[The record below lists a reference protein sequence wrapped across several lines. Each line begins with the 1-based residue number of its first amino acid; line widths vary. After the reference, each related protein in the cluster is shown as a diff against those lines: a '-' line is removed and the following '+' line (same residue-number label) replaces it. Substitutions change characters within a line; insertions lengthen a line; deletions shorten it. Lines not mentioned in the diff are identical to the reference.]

1 MNLPPSSLLGAV
13 AAAMM
18 LLISPAALNA
28 QSPDAPPVEHRAA
41 TAGEKEVF
49 AALDLSLPEL
59 APVKKAIDTGDYGLA
74 THEWA
79 TYLRQRTSVPWFI
92 DPREKGASV
101 RGFDLKVANNAVA
114 GKLQGGY
121 VNLLH
126 AFPDGKIDWAYDPTG
141 KTPDMPPNHEW
152 VWQLN
157 RMMFWEDLA
166 GAYAATGDE
175 RYAETFVNHLRSWV
189 AQTANIPTMDDWR
202 PGSAWRPIEAGLRMG
217 NSWPMAYHRFLLS
230 PSFTDADMLLF
241 VRSCLD
247 HGRYLQKYGVENQ
260 GNHLT
265 MAMSG
270 LYCVGALFPEYR
282 EAKGWRTTAVERL
295 AREATRQFLPDGA
308 QFELTPGYHNVALE
322 NFLKIMDVAQKTGH
336 QEEVPAALTTC
347 VEKAY
352 TYLLGLMT
360 PDRSLPMFNDSWGIS
375 ANYLYQKAVKLF
387 PERTDFRWAL
397 TVGREGTEPAAT
409 SQFFD
414 WAGFAVMRSGWGRND
429 NFLVF
434 RAGPAGTG
442 HIHNSALDV
451 VLWAWGRRL
460 LLDNG
465 GGSYE
470 KSKWRDWSISTQSH
484 NCVVVDGLSQNVPD
498 EWSPQGHDKDPR
510 YVSQKPID
518 ASWTSTPAYDY
529 AQQTYNNGYGP
540 QRKKIAAQ
548 KREVF
553 FLKPGIYAVRDT
565 VAPSDDA
572 EHTYQAR
579 WQVGSTHTEYDHAS
593 GSVETRDAGLAN
605 LAVVPLLRDG
615 LEVRSVTAQ
624 EEPEILGWIVIKDS
638 VPPRQPITTVLH
650 TVKGSGVKQLLT
662 LLIPLKPGEK
672 SPIRSVS
679 GTNPI
684 EVTFNDG
691 RRIQIN
697 NAPDA
702 PLTLSELN

>member
-1 MNLPPSSLLGAV
+1 MNIPPSSLLGAF
-13 AAAMM
+13 AAAM
-18 LLISPAALNA
+18 LWFTAPAILATESPAATSA
-28 QSPDAPPVEHRAA
+28 VHREA
-41 TAGEKEVF
+41 TADEKEVF

-59 APVKKAIDTGDYGLA
+59 APVKSAIDAGDYALA

-92 DPREKGASV
+92 DPHEKGASV
-101 RGFDLKVANNAVA
+101 RGFNRKVADNAVE
-114 GKLQGGY
+114 GTLQGGY

-126 AFPDGKIDWAYDPTG
+126 TYPEGKIDWSYDPTG
-141 KTPDMPPNHEW
+141 KTPDMPPNNEW

-157 RMMFWEDLA
+157 RMIFWEDLA

-175 RYAETFVNHLRSWV
+175 RYAETFVKHLRSWV
-189 AQTANIPTMDDWR
+189 IQTANIPTMDDWR

-217 NSWPMAYHRFLLS
+217 TSWPTAYHRFLLS
-230 PSFTDADMLLF
+230 PSFTDADVLLF
-241 VRSCLD
+241 VRSCID
-247 HGRYLQKYGVENQ
+247 HGRYLQKYGVEDQ

-270 LYCVGALFPEYR
+270 LYCAGALFPECR

-295 AREATRQFLPDGA
+295 TPEAMRQFLPDGA
-308 QFELTPGYHNVALE
+308 QYELTPGYHNVALE
-322 NFLKIMDVAQKTGH
+322 NFLKIVDVARITGH
-336 QEEVPAALTTC
+336 QDEIPAALTSC

-352 TYLLGLMT
+352 DYMLGLMT
-360 PDRSLPMFNDSWGIS
+360 PDRSLPMFNDSWGVS
-375 ANYLYQKAVKLF
+375 ANYIYQKAVKLF
-387 PERTDFRWAL
+387 PERADFRWAL
-397 TVGREGTEPAAT
+397 TNGQEGKAPAFT
-409 SQFFD
+409 SCFFD
-414 WAGFAVMRSGWGRND
+414 WAGFAVMRSGWGRTD
-429 NFLVF
+429 NYLVF

-442 HIHNSALDV
+442 HSHNSALDV

-484 NCVVVDGLSQNVPD
+484 NCVVVDGLGQNVP
-498 EWSPQGHDKDPR
+498 EQWVPEGHDKDPR

-518 ASWTSTPAYDY
+518 ASWTSTPVSDY

-565 VAPSDDA
+565 LQPSDNA

-579 WQVGSTHTEYDHAS
+579 WQIGSTKTDYDEAS
-593 GSVETRDAGLAN
+593 GAVETKDDGQAN
-605 LAVVPLLRDG
+605 LAIVPLLRDG
-615 LEVRSVTAQ
+615 LEVRNVTAQ
-624 EEPEILGWIVIKDS
+624 EEPEILGWIVIKDG

-650 TVKGSGVKQLLT
+650 IVKGTGAKQFLT

-679 GTNPI
+679 GTDRI

-702 PLTLSELN
+702 PLTVSELN

>member
-1 MNLPPSSLLGAV
+1 MNLPPSSYLGAV
-13 AAAMM
+13 AAALM
-18 LLISPAALNA
+18 LLFSPAALSA
-28 QSPDAPPVEHRAA
+28 QSPDTPPAGHRAA
-41 TAGEKEVF
+41 TADETEVF

-59 APVKKAIDTGDYGLA
+59 APVKSALDTGDYSLA

-101 RGFDLKVANNAVA
+101 RGFNLKVADKAVA
-114 GKLQGGY
+114 GTLQGGY

-126 AFPDGKIDWAYDPTG
+126 TFPDGKIDWAYDPTG

-157 RMMFWEDLA
+157 RMMFWEDLG

-189 AQTANIPTMDDWR
+189 ARWAAIPAMDDWR

-217 NSWPMAYHRFLLS
+217 GSWPTAYQRFLLS
-230 PSFTDADMLLF
+230 SSFTDADLLLF

-270 LYCVGALFPEYR
+270 LYSVGALFPEYR

-295 AREATRQFLPDGA
+295 TREASRQFLPDGA
-308 QFELTPGYHNVALE
+308 QFELTPGYHDVALE
-322 NFLKIMDVAQKTGH
+322 NFLKIMDVARKTGH
-336 QEEVPAALTTC
+336 QDEIPPALSSF

-352 TYLLGLMT
+352 NYMLGLMT
-360 PDRSLPMFNDSWGIS
+360 PDRSLPLFNDSWGLPSSYI
-375 ANYLYQKAVKLF
+375 YQKAVKLF
-387 PERTDFRWAL
+387 PERADFRWAL
-397 TVGREGTEPAAT
+397 TDGREGEPPAVT

-414 WAGFAVMRSGWGRND
+414 WAGFAVMRSGWGKND
-429 NFLVF
+429 NYLVF
-434 RAGPAGTG
+434 RVGPAGTG
-442 HIHNSALDV
+442 HIHNSLLDV
-451 VLWAWGRRL
+451 VMWAWGRRL

-470 KSKWRDWSISTQSH
+470 KSKWRDWSISTHSH
-484 NCVVVDGLSQNVPD
+484 NCVVVDGMGQFTP
-498 EWSPQGHDKDPR
+498 EQWAPKGHDKDPL
-510 YVSQKPID
+510 YVSQQPID
-518 ASWTSTPAYDY
+518 AAWTSTPGYDY
-529 AQQTYNNGYGP
+529 ARQTYNSGYGP

-565 VAPSDDA
+565 LQPGDA
-572 EHTYQAR
+572 SEHTYQAR
-579 WQVGSTHTEYDHAS
+579 WQVGSTNTEYDATS
-593 GSVETRDAGLAN
+593 GAVETQDSGVAN
-605 LAVVPLLRDG
+605 LAIVPLVRDG
-615 LEVRSVTAQ
+615 MEVRSATAQ
-624 EEPEILGWIVIKDS
+624 EEPEILGWLVIKDN

-650 TVKGSGVKQLLT
+650 TVKGTGVKRFLT
-662 LLIPLKPGEK
+662 LLIPLKPGEE

-679 GTNPI
+679 GTDRI
-684 EVTFNDG
+684 EVTFKDG

-702 PLTLSELN
+702 PLTVSELN